1 MSDLTL
7 AQNCGTLRNETSKR
21 LHVMEERM
29 NLTSKKD
36 DSRPFDTGEKDE

>member
-21 LHVMEERM
+21 LHVMEERNERIFGNATM
-29 NLTSKKD
+29 A
-36 DSRPFDTGEKDE
+36 GESCMVRD